1 MMHAGVGAFKHWP
14 SSTLPVCPFGPKL
27 AHAAFVHCRYILDSP
42 TLHRALG
49 DQRSFMDTSM
59 LSKDW
64 VQVSVTSLTGWHAVV
79 VCP

>member
-1 MMHAGVGAFKHWP
+1 MLQPALEL
-14 SSTLPVCPFGPKL
+14 SSIGPIQRCPFGPKV

-49 DQRSFMDTSM
+49 DQRSFMQKSV

-64 VQVSVTSLTGWHAVV
+64 VQVSATGLTGWHAVV